1 MADALAQYN
10 AILEKTVGRFGG
22 NVMPPLK
29 KADPKEDPLKTED
42 QKQETSKKDTAKGK
56 PEEEQLDTALQ
67 ETEREANVAYATINK
82 NSKLIQK
89 LALSLGSTMPNAPK
103 YERAFWVAVTPL
115 QNELKAMERVKNLYA
130 GRNPTV
136 VYPLVVLRGFT
147 DTLRAI
153 LLGLKAG
160 MSRNKNG
167 QEPSR
172 GEELQNPL
180 AVRTL
185 SLLDRITKRL
195 RKGSPE
201 AQGQPAPGSPAQ
213 DVPEETDPRALRNK
227 QEAHRYKLYQ
237 RDATKL
243 MQLVRANFNL
253 ALGFAGED
261 LLDEASNPPT
271 ILERINDTAPQIE
284 KSLKKLM
291 ASLNTAARSLG
302 ALQKKDPIPATFAML
317 CFTMAQ
323 TFTSSALRV
332 KLAIQP
338 MHQLAQDAQAGLQHP
353 QQQPQQQQENQ
364 TKPFSMGDE
373 KSNED
378 EVFSLGSEDEVKE
391 DEPMTLGDEDMV
403 PDEEDTEEE
412 LEDADVKK
420 PTQEDVLAD
429 KVKQL
434 ERLRRERNA
443 RMRVAHLKKGW
454 AA

>member
-29 KADPKEDPLKTED
+29 RPDPKEDPFKADE
-42 QKQETSKKDTAKGK
+42 QKQEEKRPKKDAD
-56 PEEEQLDTALQ
+56 EDQLDTALQ

-82 NSKLIQK
+82 NAKLIQK
-89 LALSLGSTMPNAPK
+89 LAMSLGSTMPNVPK
-103 YERAFWVAVTPL
+103 YERSFWVAVTPL

-160 MSRNKNG
+160 MARNKNG

-185 SLLDRITKRL
+185 SLLDRLTKRL
-195 RKGSPE
+195 RKGAPNP
-201 AQGQPAPGSPAQ
+201 QTPGGQQAPATEPA
-213 DVPEETDPRALRNK
+213 EETDPRNLRNK
-227 QEAHRYKLYQ
+227 QEAQRYKLYQ
-237 RDATKL
+237 RDAAKL

-261 LLDEASNPPT
+261 LLDETKNPPS

-284 KSLKKLM
+284 KGLKRLM
-291 ASLNTAARSLG
+291 TALSTSARGLG
-302 ALQKKDPIPATFAML
+302 ALQKKDPIPATFSML

-323 TFTSSALRV
+323 TFTSSAHRV

-338 MHQLAQDAQAGLQHP
+338 VHQIAQDAASGLQ
-353 QQQPQQQQENQ
+353 QQTQQPAKDE
-364 TKPFSMGDE
+364 PFSMGDSQ
-373 KSNED
+373 KKED
-378 EVFSLGSEDEVKE
+378 EVFSLNSEDEVKE
-391 DEPMTLGDEDMV
+391 DEPLALSDADMV
-403 PDEEDTEEE
+403 DEEDTEEE
-412 LEDADVKK
+412 LGDDDLQK

-434 ERLRRERNA
+434 ERLRRERQA
-443 RMRVAHLKKGW
+443 RARVASLTKGW